1 MWRLLR
7 DELRRR
13 AGGNAFRSGLAG
25 MTLFMEEVLVSRFTG
40 GRPRAGQGFGMGL
53 GCDRL
58 NRLKRGLACSV
69 PHFLT
74 ERGSPCPL

>member
-40 GRPRAGQGFGMGL
+40 GRPRAGQGREIFW
-53 GCDRL
+53 
-58 NRLKRGLACSV
+58 
-69 PHFLT
+69 P
-74 ERGSPCPL
+74 PLQAIWR